1 VVLET
6 ENLPGFRVGR
16 RLEKLGQHASD
27 TAELFFDGVR
37 LKASTSF
44 WAGRKAKAFAN

>member
-1 VVLET
+1 VVET

-16 RLEKLGQHASD
+16 LLDKIGLHASD

-37 LKASTSF
+37 VPVDQVLGASKGLVSSS
-44 WAGRKAKAFAN
+44 